1 MRKEAKKMT
10 VHLQRLFLP
19 LVYVLVLVLLTYLI
33 FLWRRSIKLEHEKQ
47 RLEQIIKESTREMEE
62 KKQQLELQ
70 AVRFLSDISH
80 EFRTPLTL
88 IMLPLEHMLENCRDK
103 KTEEGLNLMMEN
115 SLKLLTLIYFELM
128 ACLLLLYLAIGH
140 YCIIQLMGEKPS
152 PSVEG
157 FSL

>member
-1 MRKEAKKMT
+1 MT

-115 SLKLLTLIYFELM
+115 SLKLLTLINRLPHIFHRFLRE
-128 ACLLLLYLAIGH
+128 G
-140 YCIIQLMGEKPS
+140 GEAKGDQQIKTNDS
-152 PSVEG
+152 KREHN
-157 FSL
+157 

>member
-19 LVYVLVLVLLTYLI
+19 LVYVLVLVLLTYFI

-47 RLEQIIKESTREMEE
+47 KLEQIVKESSREKEE
-62 KKQQLELQ
+62 MKQQLETK
-70 AVRFLSDISH
+70 AMRFLSDISH

-88 IMLPLEHMLENCRDK
+88 IMLPLEHMLENCQDK

-115 SLKLLTLIYFELM
+115 SLQLLTLINRLPHIFHRFLQEGGEVKGNPQLKTNDSER
-128 ACLLLLYLAIGH
+128 GH
-140 YCIIQLMGEKPS
+140 N
-152 PSVEG
+152 
-157 FSL
+157 